1 MRRETLKVVFAV
13 SFGCILSIPLTL
25 LTAEKFGLLL
35 LWTILM
41 GVVFM
46 VIGTIMYDPKDT
58 WKVVKTTWIET
69 CMWRP
74 DAIWWKLLKINCQG
88 QGAITLALGG
98 WVFAITMSI
107 FGFVMVELIPISINL
122 AFGIVSMVLVAALG
136 GYLIGTILVICTE
149 MMSSPLLNIS
159 TIEKAE
165 ENRNLSYERAR
176 KIYYSLIMSPV
187 ISLIWIFT
195 TIVRMPNWWYYSG
208 KPFICKIFTRL
219 ATAGRKVTF
228 WCTGVGFA
236 TGVSYGLI
244 AHVGY
249 VAPTLLGTITG
260 VAIAFLL
267 VEIIPIR
274 ILKLQVQ

>member
-1 MRRETLKVVFAV
+1 MHKETKKIINGVL
-13 SFGCILSIPLTL
+13 FGCIVGIPLIL
-25 LTAEKFGLLL
+25 LTTDKFEMAP

-46 VIGTIMYDPKDT
+46 IIGTIAYDPKDT
-58 WKVVKTTWIET
+58 WKVVKTAWIET
-69 CMWRP
+69 CMRRP
-74 DAIWWKLLKINCQG
+74 DTTWWKLLKINCQG
-88 QGAITLALGG
+88 QGAIMLALGG
-98 WVFAITMSI
+98 WAFVITMSI
-107 FGFVMVELIPISINL
+107 FGLVRVGLIPIAINL
-122 AFGIVSMVLVAALG
+122 ALEIVSMVLVAALG
-136 GYLIGTILVICTE
+136 GYLIGTIFVIIAE
-149 MMSSPLLNIS
+149 MMSSPNIS
-159 TIEKAE
+159 TTE

-208 KPFICKIFTRL
+208 KPFICKVFTRF

-249 VAPTLLGTITG
+249 ITPTFLGTITG
-260 VAIAFLL
+260 VTVAFLFA
-267 VEIIPIR
+267 EIIPIR
-274 ILKLQVQ
+274 ILKLRV